1 MAAIQNDRDILLQAA
16 SPRVV
21 PVKIPIDQIEGLGPA
36 LMGLKI
42 TASDNVFYGMT
53 GATTPATITLTVEK
67 LGGLT
72 GFTAWQVISGS
83 ATLAQS
89 GDTCVITGSTMTGR
103 TLIVRARV
111 GYGGQNY
118 DAQITINKLG
128 SLSGQ
133 EAVNLATQITG
144 QLSNTNVTGLKAL
157 ALLDSVSLSNPV
169 QVVGDLAASRIGVGV
184 LAAGVI
190 YAGTVNVGNLVG
202 DTITGKNLAGTE
214 YIYIAGTN
222 AAAPLVMQRIGTDEA
237 GIYLSG
243 SLQVSR
249 SDGISSFTVS
259 RQGNLDHGNIS
270 LGVTASF
277 KGSSFSIY
285 NSTIG
290 APTFQTS
297 GAGGIVLQH
306 DSIQMKNAAGTALLT
321 VASARTTIRSNFL
334 ALPQP
339 SDVGAAV
346 NGDMCILAG
355 EVVVRIGGIAYKLNK
370 TAI

>member
-42 TASDNVFYGMT
+42 TATDNVFYGMT

-111 GYGGQNY
+111 GYAGQNY

-144 QLSNTNVTGLKAL
+144 QLSNSNVTGLRAL

-202 DTITGKNLAGTE
+202 DTITGKNLSGTDF
-214 YIYIAGTN
+214 IYIAGTN
-222 AAAPLVMQRIGTDEA
+222 SGAPMVIQKIGVDEA
-237 GIYLSG
+237 SINLKGYFD
-243 SLQVSR
+243 VSR
-249 SDGISSFTVS
+249 TDLLSSF
-259 RQGNLDHGNIS
+259 RILRNGNLEHGNIS
-270 LGVTASF
+270 LGSTAAF
-277 KGSSFSIY
+277 RGSSFTVY
-285 NSTIG
+285 NSTVG
-290 APTFQTS
+290 SPTFQTS
-297 GAGGIVLQH
+297 GAGGVVMNHNSVRMVSSTGVEMITAVPARV
-306 DSIQMKNAAGTALLT
+306 SIGTPYLNLPIAGS
-321 VASARTTIRSNFL
+321 ASTTERDI
-334 ALPQP
+334 AV
-339 SDVGAAV
+339 VG
-346 NGDMCILAG
+346 N
-355 EVVVRIGGIAYKLNK
+355 EVIVRIGGVSYKLDK
-370 TAI
+370 TAV